1 MLFRLKLLFLLAA
14 AAVFGL
20 CGWMFWYAL
29 SGIELASPSVDFSIR
44 PGSTLRGAT
53 RQIIDAGVPVSDW
66 KFNLLARA
74 NGASAKV
81 KAGSYQVSA
90 GVTPL
95 LLLRK
100 ITRGEY
106 AQAEIL
112 FVEGWSFRQMREAM
126 KAHADLKHD
135 SDSLSEAQIMAKV
148 GAPNVFPEGSFFPDT
163 YVFAKG
169 SSDLAVLTRAY
180 RAMQKQLQSA
190 WAQRSPELPI
200 TDAYE
205 ALILA
210 SIVEKETGRSTDR
223 AMIAGVFANRLRL
236 GIKLQTD
243 PTVIYGLGEQFD
255 GNLRKRDLITDTP
268 FNTYTRRGLPPHP
281 IAMPGLASIVAVM
294 HPAKTEAVYFVARG
308 DGTSEFSRTLTEHN
322 RAVAKY
328 QMPGARRRAT
338 TP

>member
-14 AAVFGL
+14 AGAFGF

-29 SGIELASPSVDFSIR
+29 SAIELTSPTVDFSIR

-53 RQIIDAGVPVSDW
+53 HQIIDAGVPVPDW
-66 KFNLLARA
+66 KFTLLARA
-74 NGASAKV
+74 NGSSASI

-100 ITRGEY
+100 ITRGDY
-106 AQAEIL
+106 AQTEIL
-112 FVEGWSFRQMREAM
+112 FVEGWSFRQIREAM

-135 SDSLSEAQIMAKV
+135 SDGLSEAQIMAKV
-148 GAPNVFPEGSFFPDT
+148 GAPNAFPEGSFFPDT

-169 SSDLAVLTRAY
+169 SSDVAVLTRAY

-190 WAQRSPELPI
+190 WAKRAPGLPI
-200 TDAYE
+200 TGPYE

-210 SIVEKETGRSTDR
+210 SIVEKETGRATDR

-243 PTVIYGLGEQFD
+243 PTVIYGMGEQFD
-255 GNLRKRDLITDTP
+255 GNLRKKDLVADTP
-268 FNTYTRRGLPPHP
+268 FNTYTRLGLPPHP
-281 IAMPGLASIVAVM
+281 IAMPGLGSIIAVM
-294 HPAKTEAVYFVARG
+294 HPAETDALYFVSRG
-308 DGTSEFSRTLTEHN
+308 DGTSEFSRTLSEHN

-328 QMPGARRRAT
+328 QMPGARRR
-338 TP
+338 PKS